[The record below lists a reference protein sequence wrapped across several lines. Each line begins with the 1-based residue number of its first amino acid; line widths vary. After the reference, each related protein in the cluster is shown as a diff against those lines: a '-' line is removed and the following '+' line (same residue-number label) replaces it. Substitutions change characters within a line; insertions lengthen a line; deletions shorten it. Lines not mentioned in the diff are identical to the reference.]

1 MLNYIFKHVIFK
13 SALYSKEYFVWH
25 RKYFGLEFV
34 THEIEIEFICNPVV
48 LWLTAS

>member
-1 MLNYIFKHVIFK
+1 MLNYISKHMIFK

-48 LWLTAS
+48 L